1 MPTAH
6 LRRTEVRRTLVAAC
20 CALLALP
27 LAAGAAEPAP
37 HIVISA
43 RQIAQAGIKTA
54 PVLAAAAA
62 GVAGAGAAGGQ
73 GMRLSGTVV
82 APAGAVSIVS
92 AQVSGVVQAIHVDSL
107 RQVAAGTPLVTLFS
121 AQLMEMQREYL
132 QLATQSQLAQQR
144 LARDEALATEG
155 IIAASRL
162 QETRGAA
169 VQAEVAASERRQTLR
184 AAGLS
189 DGALAAMLRSK
200 TLAPGLTLR
209 AGRSGTLLEMS
220 AQIGQRVE
228 AGMPLARIG
237 RDGALWIEF
246 QAARQQA
253 DQIRVG
259 DLLEMKQCGTA
270 KVLALSPQ
278 MDGGNQTTLI
288 RARQSVA
295 DGCLKVNQFV
305 EAGHVGRQVTA
316 GSFGVPAAA
325 VVLQGGQ
332 RFVFVRGASGFDA
345 VKVRVVPGTPD
356 RVWVDGAL
364 RAGGQVATSGIVALK
379 GAWMG
384 LGAEAAAAEPAV
396 NGGNK

>member
-1 MPTAH
+1 MLTAH
-6 LRRTEVRRTLVAAC
+6 FRHTAVRRNLVAIC

-27 LAAGAAEPAP
+27 AVAAEPAP

-43 RQIAQAGIKTA
+43 QQIAQAGIKTA
-54 PVLAAAAA
+54 PVVAAATGAA
-62 GVAGAGAAGGQ
+62 GASAGGQ
-73 GMRLSGTVV
+73 GLRLSGTVV

-144 LARDEALATEG
+144 LVRDEALATEG

-169 VQAEVAASERRQTLR
+169 VQAEVAASERRQALR

-189 DGALAAMLRSK
+189 EAALASMLRSK
-200 TLAPGLTLR
+200 TLTPGLTLH

-228 AGMPLARIG
+228 AGAPLARIG

-259 DLLEMKQCGTA
+259 DLLELKQCGTA

-288 RARQSVA
+288 RAQQSA
-295 DGCLKVNQFV
+295 HDDCLKVNQFV
-305 EAGHVGRQVTA
+305 EASHVGRQVTA

-325 VVLQGGQ
+325 VVRQGGQ
-332 RFVFVRGASGFDA
+332 QFVFLRGAKGFDA
-345 VKVRVVPGTPD
+345 IKVHVVPGTPE
-356 RVWVDGAL
+356 RVWVEGAL
-364 RAGGQVATSGIVALK
+364 RVGGEVATSGIVALK

-384 LGAEAAAAEPAV
+384 LGAEAAPAGPAA
-396 NGGNK
+396 NSGGK

>member
-1 MPTAH
+1 MLTAH
-6 LRRTEVRRTLVAAC
+6 FRHTAVRRNLVAAC

-27 LAAGAAEPAP
+27 ALAAEPAS

-43 RQIAQAGIKTA
+43 QQIAQAGIKTA
-54 PVLAAAAA
+54 PVVAAAA
-62 GVAGAGAAGGQ
+62 GAVVAGAGAGGQ
-73 GMRLSGTVV
+73 GLRLSGTVV

-144 LARDEALATEG
+144 LARDEALASEG

-162 QETRGAA
+162 QDTRGAA
-169 VQAEVAASERRQTLR
+169 VQAEVAASERRQALR

-189 DGALAAMLRSK
+189 EAALASMLRSK
-200 TLAPGLTLR
+200 TLAPGLTLH

-228 AGMPLARIG
+228 AGAPLARIG

-259 DLLEMKQCGTA
+259 DLLELKQCGTA

-288 RARQSVA
+288 RAQQSA
-295 DGCLKVNQFV
+295 HDDCLKVNQFV
-305 EAGHVGRQVTA
+305 EASHVGRQVTA

-325 VVLQGGQ
+325 VVRQGGQ
-332 RFVFVRGASGFDA
+332 QFVFLRGAKGFDA
-345 VKVRVVPGTPD
+345 IKVRVVPGTPE
-356 RVWVDGAL
+356 RVWVEGAL
-364 RAGGQVATSGIVALK
+364 RVGGQVATSGIVALK

-384 LGAEAAAAEPAV
+384 LGSEAAPAEPAAKS
-396 NGGNK
+396 GSK

>member
-1 MPTAH
+1 MLTAH
-6 LRRTEVRRTLVAAC
+6 FRHTAVRRNLVAIC

-27 LAAGAAEPAP
+27 AVAAEPAP

-43 RQIAQAGIKTA
+43 QQIAQAGIKTA
-54 PVLAAAAA
+54 PVVAAATGAA
-62 GVAGAGAAGGQ
+62 GASAGGQ
-73 GMRLSGTVV
+73 GLRLSGTVV

-144 LARDEALATEG
+144 LVRDEALATEG

-169 VQAEVAASERRQTLR
+169 VQAEVAASERRQALR

-189 DGALAAMLRSK
+189 EAALASMLRSK
-200 TLAPGLTLR
+200 TLTPGLTLH

-228 AGMPLARIG
+228 AGAPLARIG

-259 DLLEMKQCGTA
+259 DLLELKQCGTA

-288 RARQSVA
+288 RAQQSA
-295 DGCLKVNQFV
+295 HDDCLKVNQFV
-305 EAGHVGRQVTA
+305 EASHVGRQVTA

-325 VVLQGGQ
+325 VVRQGGQ
-332 RFVFVRGASGFDA
+332 QFVFLRGAKGFDA
-345 VKVRVVPGTPD
+345 IKVRVVPGTPE
-356 RVWVDGAL
+356 RVWVEGAL
-364 RAGGQVATSGIVALK
+364 RVGGEVATSGIVALK

-384 LGAEAAAAEPAV
+384 LGAEAAPAGPAA
-396 NGGNK
+396 NSGGK